1 MVVKLERGE
10 ANGTCVRMVEGTER
24 RWQPCGAPAAGRSD
38 AGALLCRKHLDPITD
53 DREEG

>member
-10 ANGTCVRMVEGTER
+10 ADGTCVRMVEGTER